1 MRALVRTRLERVA
14 ALWRA
19 RRGVAAI
26 ETAVLLMP
34 FVTLLLGVL
43 GTGVYFMSATS
54 LDTGVLVTAEA
65 QTTAMLSA
73 SPYTLP
79 STDTLK
85 TAILSAGGSLLTV
98 SNLIVDVR
106 LLTNLTSAPV
116 PIVDGTED
124 ITTCAGGDILV
135 LRAQGTVGWSVPGFS
150 TLTIESSAIFR
161 CPNA

>member
-1 MRALVRTRLERVA
+1 MRALFRRRLA
-14 ALWRA
+14 ATAARFD

-26 ETAVLLMP
+26 ETGLLLMP

-43 GTGVYFMSATS
+43 GTGVYFLNATS
-54 LDTGVLVTAEA
+54 LDSGVLVTAEA
-65 QTTAMLSA
+65 QTTAMLTA